1 MGTDYYELLGVPRN
15 ADDDVIKKG
24 YRKMA
29 MKWHPDKHTANKE
42 TAEKKFKD
50 IAQAYDTLKD
60 SNKRAVYDKYGEAG
74 LQQQVG
80 RGGGGGF
87 QHHGGIDPNEI
98 FNAFFNN
105 GGTGGG
111 GGGVRFQFGGGG
123 GGFRMHNASGGGG
136 GFGGLFEHAQQR
148 QKPKP
153 RNQRLLLTL
162 EELYSGCKKEVIVQK
177 TAYVPS
183 PMGLMQSEAQARVNI
198 EVKRG
203 WKEGTKA
210 TVKGG
215 DSESDVVLNIT
226 ASPHPLFK
234 LEGNDLVYEAYLSL
248 GALLGFADY
257 TVTVKTLRGERLN
270 IDVTQDCKAAT
281 FSQRVYPGSETV
293 VSGKGMPIGV
303 TNEYGDLLVR
313 AALFP
318 PSMFRSVART
328 FASASKWILGA
339 LFIYSFFTNGNVL
352 GILWLLFMMRS
363 LMGGFGF

>member
-1 MGTDYYELLGVPRN
+1 MGTDYYQLLGVSRN
-15 ADDDVIKKG
+15 ADDAEIKKG

-29 MKWHPDKHTANKE
+29 MKWHPDKNSDNKE
-42 TAEKKFKD
+42 AAEKKFKS

-60 SNKRAVYDKYGEAG
+60 SNKRAVYDKYGEEG

-87 QHHGGIDPNEI
+87 HPHGVDPNEI

-105 GGTGGG
+105 GGMGGG

-123 GGFRMHNASGGGG
+123 GGFRMHNMSGGGGG

-153 RNQRLLLTL
+153 RNQRLMLSL
-162 EELYSGCKKEVIVQK
+162 EELYNGCKKEVIVQK
-177 TAYVPS
+177 VAYVPS
-183 PMGLMQSEAQARVNI
+183 PMGLMQSETQSRVNI

-215 DSESDVVLNIT
+215 DSESDVVLNIM
-226 ASPHPLFK
+226 ASPHPQFK
-234 LEGNDLVYEAYLSL
+234 LEGNDLVYEGYLSL
-248 GALLGFADY
+248 GALLGFANHSF
-257 TVTVKTLRGERLN
+257 TIKTLRGETLN
-270 IDVTQDCKAAT
+270 IDVTEDCRAVS
-281 FSQRVYPGSETV
+281 FSQRVFPGSETV
-293 VSGKGMPIGV
+293 VSGKGMPIGT

-313 AALFP
+313 TALFP
-318 PSMFRSVART
+318 PSMFGSIART
-328 FASASKWILGA
+328 VASASKYILGA

-363 LMGGFGF
+363 LMGGFGL